1 MTNHSFTFH
10 VASEGDTDDILDVE
24 TRAFGYSKEAR
35 LVADLLNDESACPTL
50 SLLARHNGKAVGHIL
65 FTRATFKGEPDSP
78 MMHILAPLAVV
89 PEYQGVGVGG
99 GLIRHGIEQLKAMGS
114 QMVFVLGHAA
124 YYPRHGFEPCA
135 GDKGYPAPY
144 PIPEAHKTCW
154 MLQPISSQPLGRTGQ
169 IQCARALMKPEHW
182 RE

>member
-10 VASEGDTDDILDVE
+10 VASEGDTNDILHVE

-35 LVADLLNDESACPTL
+35 LVADLLNDESACQTL

-89 PEYQGVGVGG
+89 PEYQGAGVGG

-114 QMVFVLGHAA
+114 QTVFVLGHAT

-144 PIPEAHKTCW
+144 PIPEARKACW
-154 MLQPISSQPLGRTGQ
+154 MLQPLSSQPL
-169 IQCARALMKPEHW
+169 
-182 RE
+182 

>member
-1 MTNHSFTFH
+1 MTNHNFTFH
-10 VASEGDTDDILDVE
+10 ITSERDADDIREVE
-24 TRAFGYSKEAR
+24 TRAFGFSKEAD
-35 LVADLLNDESACPTL
+35 LVADLLNDESAHPSL
-50 SLLARHNGKAVGHIL
+50 SLLAKHNGKAVGHIL
-65 FTRATFKGEPDSP
+65 FTLATFKGESDSP

-89 PEYQGVGVGG
+89 PEYQGMGVGG
-99 GLIRHGIEQLKAMGS
+99 LLIQSGIEHLKAMGS
-114 QMVFVLGHAA
+114 LAVFVLGHAT

-144 PIPEAHKTCW
+144 PIPEEHKACW
-154 MLQPISSQPLGRTGQ
+154 MLQRLSSRPLGRTGQ